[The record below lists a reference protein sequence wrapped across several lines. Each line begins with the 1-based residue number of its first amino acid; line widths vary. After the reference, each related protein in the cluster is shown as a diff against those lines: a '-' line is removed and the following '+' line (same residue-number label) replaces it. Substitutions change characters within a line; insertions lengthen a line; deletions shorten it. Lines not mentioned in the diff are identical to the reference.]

1 MYAIAFDLDGDKL
14 ERNYP
19 GPSTNNA
26 YPAIR
31 DILVRLGFEWKQRS
45 VYWGNDSVDAIQC
58 VIAVQTLALELP
70 WFANSVRDIQMLR
83 IELHHDLMPAI
94 RFIVDN

>member
-1 MYAIAFDLDGDKL
+1 MYAIAFDLDGDKR